1 MVPVTTSEDM
11 NAQHTYVQLTLNWS
25 EAERLRVTLPWM
37 LHALADRPTTPPHQR
52 ERRRKAHA
60 ALERLLTVL
69 SSQLQQADGNRES
82 Q

>member
-11 NAQHTYVQLTLNWS
+11 DAQHTDVQLTLSGS

-37 LHALADRPTTPPHQR
+37 LHALADRPTTPPHQH
-52 ERRRKAHA
+52 ERRRTAHA